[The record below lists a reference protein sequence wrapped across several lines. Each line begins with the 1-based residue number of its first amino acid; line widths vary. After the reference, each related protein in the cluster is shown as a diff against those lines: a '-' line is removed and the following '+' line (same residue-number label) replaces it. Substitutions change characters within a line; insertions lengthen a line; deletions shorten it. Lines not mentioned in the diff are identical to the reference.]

1 MVMMIAA
8 AAHLSWCA
16 ELSRSTDAH
25 QARLGRMELLLL
37 LQAAGPTPGR
47 ISQYIAI
54 AGKRANLQSSQSNM
68 AGSPGLANT
77 QSPRQNKAGAA
88 DLASIAFVV
97 FDLAPI

>member
-1 MVMMIAA
+1 
-8 AAHLSWCA
+8 
-16 ELSRSTDAH
+16 
-25 QARLGRMELLLL
+25 LGEWNYCYYCKLLDR
-37 LQAAGPTPGR
+37 PPGR

-88 DLASIAFVV
+88 DLASIVFVV
-97 FDLAPI
+97 FDLASI